1 MTLVARCLLVFS
13 CLAEAIARLFT
24 FLAYFA
30 AVVAAM
36 EPMLQ
41 RVLGLQVRDSLLMH
55 HQARGLEA
63 FQKIFAV
70 RRDLLAPSVGR
81 WVGCI
86 GGVGL
91 TAVTSSESRLH
102 DTWEGRQLHMIS
114 HPSFRACI
122 PACASTS
129 ATLHVVAP
137 PAPCC
142 SAGCLTCWSIM
153 CRSMV
158 PARRRHPASRR
169 RDGVTL
175 CTHASSLLVSGAG
188 SSVVCMVQYVFVEVC
203 EVHPCL
209 VACVQR

>member
-1 MTLVARCLLVFS
+1 VTLVARCLLVFS

-24 FLAYFA
+24 FLAFFA

-86 GGVGL
+86 G
-91 TAVTSSESRLH
+91 AVDPLS
-102 DTWEGRQLHMIS
+102 Q
-114 HPSFRACI
+114 A
-122 PACASTS
+122 
-129 ATLHVVAP
+129 
-137 PAPCC
+137 
-142 SAGCLTCWSIM
+142 
-153 CRSMV
+153 
-158 PARRRHPASRR
+158 
-169 RDGVTL
+169 
-175 CTHASSLLVSGAG
+175 
-188 SSVVCMVQYVFVEVC
+188 
-203 EVHPCL
+203 
-209 VACVQR
+209 